1 LNERTP
7 APPGGLLEAGGMG
20 RTRHGQPPGR
30 TEPRHRAIAA
40 GEIAR
45 LAHLPSD
52 QVAAAVVAGV
62 LILRTRGVGPLP
74 IALAMAEALEGSG
87 L

>member
-1 LNERTP
+1 MNAWPP
-7 APPGGLLEAGGMG
+7 APLGGPLEAAGMG
-20 RTRHGQPPGR
+20 RTRLGQPASLPA
-30 TEPRHRAIAA
+30 PRERAIAA

-62 LILRTRGVGPLP
+62 LILRTRGIGPLP
-74 IALAMAEALEGSG
+74 IVLALAEALEGAG